1 MLEAVTRAVEQL
13 TELGFSHYEARAYVG
28 LLGAEAMTG
37 YGLANRTG
45 IPQPKVYETLRR
57 LEGKGAVVRVGDDPA
72 RFVAVPADQLLTS
85 VDARFRARVAGTK
98 QSLAELDQGSAHQR
112 AHVLPALTDW
122 ESIATRTADMLRGAG
137 RHVYLST
144 HADQLARFDA
154 DIVDAQARGV
164 HFDLLCFGSSQV
176 TIDHGRKLQH
186 ASTEGMVYRHHQA
199 RHLAIVVDSTDALW
213 ALAPNGSDWD
223 AAVAADPLFTALV
236 KGFIRHDLD
245 VQQIYADFPEELRA
259 RYGPGLQQLR
269 QPAEPTS
276 APRRTSAKRA
286 TRSA

>member
-1 MLEAVTRAVEQL
+1 VEAVARAVEQL
-13 TELGFSHYEARAYVG
+13 AELGFSHYEARAYVG
-28 LLGAEAMTG
+28 LLGAEPMTG
-37 YGLANRTG
+37 YALANRTG

-57 LEGKGAVVRVGDDPA
+57 LEGKEAVIRVGDDPA

-98 QSLAELDQGSAHQR
+98 QSLAELDQGTAHQR
-112 AHVLPALTDW
+112 AHVLPSLTDW
-122 ESIATRTADMLRGAG
+122 ESIATRAADMLP
-137 RHVYLST
+137 
-144 HADQLARFDA
+144 HADQLARFDM
-154 DIVDAQARGV
+154 DIVAAQARGV

-176 TIDHGRKLQH
+176 SIDHGRKLQH

-236 KGFIRHDLD
+236 KGFVRHDLD

-269 QPAEPTS
+269 QPAEPTA
-276 APRRTSAKRA
+276 APRRTPAKRA

>member
-1 MLEAVTRAVEQL
+1 VEAVARAVEQL
-13 TELGFSHYEARAYVG
+13 AELGFSHYEARAYVG
-28 LLGAEAMTG
+28 LLGAEPMTG
-37 YGLANRTG
+37 YALANRTG

-57 LEGKGAVVRVGDDPA
+57 LEGKEAVIRVGDDPA
-72 RFVAVPADQLLTS
+72 RYVAVPADQLLTS

-112 AHVLPALTDW
+112 AHVLPSLTDW
-122 ESIATRTADMLRGAG
+122 ESIATRAADMLRQAG

-144 HADQLARFDA
+144 HADLLARFDA

-164 HFDLLCFGSSQV
+164 HFDLLCFGSSPI
-176 TIDHGRKLQH
+176 TINRGRKLQH
-186 ASTEGMVYRHHQA
+186 TSTEGMVYRHHQA
-199 RHLAIVVDSTDALW
+199 RHLAVVVDSADALW

-236 KGFIRHDLD
+236 KGYIRHDLY

-259 RYGPGLQQLR
+259 RYGPGLQQLVR
-269 QPAEPTS
+269 PGKPASVQPRAS
-276 APRRTSAKRA
+276 GKRA
-286 TRSA
+286 SRSA

>member
-1 MLEAVTRAVEQL
+1 MDGVGRAVEQL
-13 TELGFSHYEARAYVG
+13 TELGFSQYEARAYVG
-28 LLGAEAMTG
+28 LLGAEPMTG
-37 YGLANRTG
+37 YALANRTG

-57 LEGKGAVVRVGDDPA
+57 LEAKNAVGRVGDDPA
-72 RFVAVPADQLLTS
+72 RFVAVPAEQLLST
-85 VDARFRARVAGTK
+85 VDAQFRARVIGTK
-98 QSLAELDQGSAHQR
+98 QSLAEIDQRSAQR
-112 AHVLPALTDW
+112 AHVLPSLTDW
-122 ESIATRTADMLRGAG
+122 DSIATRAADMLRQAG

-144 HADQLARFDA
+144 HAEQLARFDA
-154 DIVDAQARGV
+154 DIADAQARGV
-164 HFDLLCFGSSQV
+164 EFDLLCFGSSKV
-176 TIDHGRKLQH
+176 TVPRGRMLQH

-199 RHLAIVVDSTDALW
+199 RHLAVVVDSTDALW

-269 QPAEPTS
+269 RPADPTS
-276 APRRTSAKRA
+276 AQPSAPIERTSRGA
-286 TRSA
+286 

>member
-1 MLEAVTRAVEQL
+1 VEAVTRAVEQL
-13 TELGFSHYEARAYVG
+13 AELGFSQYEARAYVG
-28 LLGAEAMTG
+28 LLGADPMTG
-37 YGLANRTG
+37 YALANRTG

-57 LEGKGAVVRVGDDPA
+57 LEGKEAVIRVDDDPA
-72 RFVAVPADQLLTS
+72 RFVAVPANQLLSS

-98 QSLAELDQGSAHQR
+98 QSLAELDQRSAQQR
-112 AHVLPALTDW
+112 AHVLPSLTDW
-122 ESIATRTADMLRGAG
+122 ESIATRAADMLRQAG

-144 HADQLARFDA
+144 HADLLARFDA
-154 DIVDAQARGV
+154 DVVDAQARGV
-164 HFDLLCFGSSQV
+164 QFDLLCFGSSAV
-176 TIDHGRKLQH
+176 TVSRGRKLQH

-199 RHLAIVVDSTDALW
+199 RHLAVVADSTDALW

-269 QPAEPTS
+269 QPAQPAS
-276 APRRTSAKRA
+276 APPETSRKRRS
-286 TRSA
+286 RSA